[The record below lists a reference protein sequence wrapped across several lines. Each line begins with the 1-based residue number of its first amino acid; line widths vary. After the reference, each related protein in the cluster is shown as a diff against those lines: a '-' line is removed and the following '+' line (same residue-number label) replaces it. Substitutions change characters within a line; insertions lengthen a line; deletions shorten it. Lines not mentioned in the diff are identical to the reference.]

1 MSPTSRFVS
10 IRNGESLDFSQI
22 PVVPIE
28 DFRSAVLKMAAANH
42 RLCAL
47 LCGGKDGRPPGSLLA
62 VLADDIGGKLFLA
75 ASRPVTAYPS
85 LTPDLAQAHLFERD
99 IHESGGVRPEG
110 HPWLK
115 PARRVLPDKVAFFQ
129 EQGDEVHE
137 VAVGPIHAGIIE
149 PGHFRFQCHGET
161 VHHLEIQLGYQHRG
175 AERLLRQGPDRR
187 SLAVAE
193 AICGD
198 TAVAHAWA
206 HCAVREALGGASL
219 TLKAEAL
226 RAIVLEVE
234 RLANHI
240 GDLGAISNDVGY
252 LPATAY
258 FGRMRG
264 DFLNM
269 LMTISGNRYGKGML
283 KPGGVAFDLPAGM
296 RSQMLETI
304 RRSLRH
310 LAEVGGMFFS
320 EPSVIARLEDTG
332 VVSRRICDDLGLVGV
347 CARAAGADRDVRQ
360 DHPHGLFRFR
370 HIPVIKLDSGDVFAR
385 AMVRFLEAQRSLD
398 FLGAMLDHLPEG
410 ALSSP
415 CGAPVANQLSVAL
428 VEGWRGEICHI
439 AKTDRDGKYEWYK
452 VIDPSF
458 HNWMAVAMALR
469 GGEISDFPLCNKSFN
484 LSYAGHD
491 L

>member
-1 MSPTSRFVS
+1 MSPTSRFAAM
-10 IRNGESLDFSQI
+10 RNGESLDFSKI
-22 PVVPIE
+22 PVVPID
-28 DFRSAVLKMAAANH
+28 DFRSAVLKMAAAKH

-47 LCGGKDGRPPGSLLA
+47 LCSGKDGRPPGSLLA
-62 VLADDIGGKLFLA
+62 VLADDVSGKLYLA
-75 ASRPVTAYPS
+75 ASQPVTNYPS
-85 LTPDLAQAHLFERD
+85 LTPALPQAHLFERE
-99 IHESGGVRPEG
+99 IFEGSGVLPEG

-115 PARRVLPDKVAFFQ
+115 PVRLVPPDKVAFFQ

-175 AERLLRQGPDRR
+175 AERLLREGPDRR

-193 AICGD
+193 SICGD

-206 HCAVREALGGASL
+206 HCSVREALAESAPSL
-219 TLKAEAL
+219 RAEAL
-226 RAIVLEVE
+226 RAVALEAE

-240 GDLGAISNDVGY
+240 GDLGAISNDIGY

-269 LMTISGNRYGKGML
+269 LMIVSGNRYGKGML
-283 KPGGVAFDLPAGM
+283 KPGGAAFDLPDEM
-296 RSQMLETI
+296 RTQLLETI
-304 RRSLRH
+304 KRSIVQVR
-310 LAEVGGMFFS
+310 EVGDMFFG
-320 EPSVIARLEDTG
+320 EPSVISRLEDTG
-332 VVSRRICDDLGLVGV
+332 AVTAQTCADLGLVGV
-347 CARAAGADRDVRQ
+347 CARAVGADRDVRQ
-360 DHPHGLFRFR
+360 DHPHGVYRFR
-370 HIPVIKLDSGDVFAR
+370 HIPVIKLDSGDVYAR
-385 AMVRFLEAQRSLD
+385 AMVRFLEAQRSLE
-398 FLGAMLDHLPEG
+398 FLGALIANLPEG
-410 ALSSP
+410 SAAAP
-415 CGAPVANQLSVAL
+415 CGAPAANHLAVSL
-428 VEGWRGEICHI
+428 VEGWRGEVCHV
-439 AKTDRDGKYEWYK
+439 AKAGRDGKFEWYK
-452 VIDPSF
+452 VVDPSF
-458 HNWMAVAMALR
+458 HNWMGLAMALR

>member
-1 MSPTSRFVS
+1 MTSRFAC
-10 IRNGESLDFSQI
+10 IRNGEAIESSKI
-22 PVVPIE
+22 PVVAIGE
-28 DFRSAVLKMAAANH
+28 FCSAVLKMVAVGH

-47 LCGGKDGRPPGSLLA
+47 LCTSEYGRAPGGLLV
-62 VLADDIGGKLFLA
+62 VLADDVSGKLFLA
-75 ASRPVTAYPS
+75 ASQPVTEYPAF
-85 LTPDLAQAHLFERD
+85 TPELPQAHLFERE
-99 IHESGGVRPEG
+99 IYESCGVRPQG

-115 PARRVLPDKVAFFQ
+115 PVRLAFPDKVVFFE
-129 EQGDEVHE
+129 EQGAEVHE

-175 AERLLRQGPDRR
+175 AEQLLREGSDRQA
-187 SLAVAE
+187 LAVAE

-198 TAVAHAWA
+198 TAIAHAWA
-206 HCAVREALGGASL
+206 HCAARETLAGAAM
-219 TLKAEAL
+219 TLRTEAL
-226 RAIVLEVE
+226 RAIMLETE

-269 LMTISGNRYGKGML
+269 LMMISGNRYGKGML
-283 KPGGVAFDLPAGM
+283 KPGGVAFDLPAEM
-296 RSQMLETI
+296 RTQMIITI
-304 RRSLRH
+304 KRSVRH
-310 LAEVGGMFFS
+310 LAQVADMFFA
-320 EPSVIARLEDTG
+320 EPSVISRLESTG
-332 VVSRRICDDLGLVGV
+332 VVSAKTGSDLGIVGV
-347 CARAAGADRDVRQ
+347 CARAAGIDRDVRQ
-360 DHPHGLFRFR
+360 DHPHGLYRFR

-398 FLGAMLDHLPEG
+398 FLGAVVDNLPEG
-410 ALSSP
+410 NLANP
-415 CGAPVANQLSVAL
+415 CAAKAADRLTVSLI
-428 VEGWRGEICHI
+428 EGWRGEVCHI
-439 AKTDRDGKYEWYK
+439 AKTGCDGRYEWYK

-458 HNWMAVAMALR
+458 RNWMAVVMALR

>member
-1 MSPTSRFVS
+1 MSPTSRFAS
-10 IRNGESLDFSQI
+10 IRNGESLDFSKI

-47 LCGGKDGRPPGSLLA
+47 LCSGKDGRPPGSLLA
-62 VLADDIGGKLFLA
+62 VLADDTGGKLYLA
-75 ASRPVTAYPS
+75 ASQPVAGYPS
-85 LTPDLAQAHLFERD
+85 LTPDLTQAHLFERE
-99 IHESGGVRPEG
+99 IYEGSGVLPEG

-115 PARRVLPDKVAFFQ
+115 PVRRVSADKVAFFQ
-129 EQGDEVHE
+129 EQGAEVHE

-175 AERLLRQGPDRR
+175 AERLLREGPDRR

-198 TAVAHAWA
+198 TAIGHAWA
-206 HCAVREALGGASL
+206 HCAVREALAGATLSL
-219 TLKAEAL
+219 RAEAL
-226 RAIVLEVE
+226 RAVVLEVE

-240 GDLGAISNDVGY
+240 GDLGAISNDIGY

-269 LMTISGNRYGKGML
+269 LMTVSGNRYGKSML
-283 KPGGVAFDLPAGM
+283 KLGGVAFDLPAEM
-296 RSQMLETI
+296 RSSMIETI
-304 RRSLRH
+304 KRSVRH
-310 LAEVGGMFFS
+310 LAEVGDMFFG
-320 EPSVIARLEDTG
+320 EPSVISRLEDTG
-332 VVSRRICDDLGLVGV
+332 TVSRKICDDLGLVGV
-347 CARAAGADRDVRQ
+347 CARATGADRDVRQ
-360 DHPHGLFRFR
+360 DHPFGLYRFR

-385 AMVRFLEAQRSLD
+385 AMVRFLEAQRSLE
-398 FLGAMLDHLPEG
+398 FLSALIANLSEG
-410 ALSSP
+410 SAASP
-415 CGAPVANQLSVAL
+415 CGAPAANHLAVSL
-428 VEGWRGEICHI
+428 VEGWRGEVCHV
-439 AKTDRDGKYEWYK
+439 AKTGRDGKYEWYK
-452 VIDPSF
+452 VVDPSF
-458 HNWMAVAMALR
+458 HNWMALAMALR

>member
-1 MSPTSRFVS
+1 MSPTSRFAS
-10 IRNGESLDFSQI
+10 IRNGEALDFSKI

-28 DFRSAVLKMAAANH
+28 DFRSAILKLAAANH

-47 LCGGKDGRPPGSLLA
+47 LCDGKDGRPPGSLLA

-75 ASRPVTAYPS
+75 ASQPVTSYPS
-85 LTPDLAQAHLFERD
+85 LTPDLAQAHLFERE
-99 IHESGGVRPEG
+99 IYEGSGIRPDG

-115 PARRVLPDKVAFFQ
+115 PVRRALADKVAFFS

-149 PGHFRFQCHGET
+149 PGHFRFQCHGEM

-175 AERLLRQGPDRR
+175 AERLLREGPPHR

-193 AICGD
+193 SICGD

-206 HCAVREALGGASL
+206 HCAMREALAGVSP
-219 TLKAEAL
+219 TLRAEAL

-240 GDLGAISNDVGY
+240 GDLGAISNDIGF

-283 KPGGVAFDLPAGM
+283 RPGGVAFDLTAGM
-296 RSQMLETI
+296 RTEILETI
-304 RRSLRH
+304 NRSIRH
-310 LAEVGGMFFS
+310 LREVGGMFFG
-320 EPSVIARLEDTG
+320 EPSVISRLEDTG
-332 VVSRRICDDLGLVGV
+332 TVSRKICDDLGLVGV
-347 CARAAGADRDVRQ
+347 CARATGADRDVRQ
-360 DHPHGLFRFR
+360 DHPYGLYRFR
-370 HIPVIKLDSGDVFAR
+370 HIPVVRLDSGDVFAR
-385 AMVRFLEAQRSLD
+385 AMVRFLEAQRSLE
-398 FLGAMLDHLPEG
+398 FLGDAVDHLPEG
-410 ALSSP
+410 SATSP
-415 CGAPVANQLSVAL
+415 CAAPAANRLAVAL
-428 VEGWRGEICHI
+428 VEGWRGEVCHI
-439 AKTDRDGKYEWYK
+439 AKTGRDGSYDWYK

-458 HNWMAVAMALR
+458 HNWMALALALR

>member
-1 MSPTSRFVS
+1 MTSRFAS
-10 IRNGESLDFSQI
+10 IRNGESFDFSKV
-22 PVVPIE
+22 PVVGIE
-28 DFRSAVLKMAAANH
+28 DFRSAVLKMAAAGR

-47 LCGGKDGRPPGSLLA
+47 ICMAEGGRPPGGLLA
-62 VLADDIGGKLFLA
+62 VLADDIGGKLFIA
-75 ASRPVTAYPS
+75 ASQPVAAYPS
-85 LTPDLAQAHLFERD
+85 LTPDLPQAHLFERE
-99 IHESGGVRPEG
+99 IYEESGVRPEG

-115 PARRVLPDKVAFFQ
+115 PVRRVLADKVAFFQ

-175 AERLLRQGPDRR
+175 AERLLRELPGPRA
-187 SLAVAE
+187 LAVAE
-193 AICGD
+193 SICGD

-206 HCAVREALGGASL
+206 HCMLREALAGTQTTLRAS
-219 TLKAEAL
+219 AL
-226 RAIVLEVE
+226 RAVVLEVE

-240 GDLGAISNDVGY
+240 GDLGAISNDIGY

-269 LMTISGNRYGKGML
+269 LMTVSGNRYGKGMV
-283 KPGGVAFDLPAGM
+283 KPGGTAFDLTAAM
-296 RSQMLETI
+296 RSEMLETI
-304 RRSLRH
+304 RRSVRH
-310 LAEVGGMFFS
+310 LAEVGGMFFG
-320 EPSVIARLEDTG
+320 EPSVISRLEDTG
-332 VVSRRICDDLGLVGV
+332 SVSRKICDDLGLVGV
-347 CARAAGADRDVRQ
+347 CARATGADRDVRQ

-385 AMVRFLEAQRSLD
+385 AMVRFLEAQRSLE
-398 FLGAMLDHLPEG
+398 FLADAVDNLPQG
-410 ALSSP
+410 SSMSP
-415 CGAPVANQLSVAL
+415 CAPPAAGQLSVAL
-428 VEGWRGEICHI
+428 VEGWRGELCHV
-439 AKTDRDGKYEWYK
+439 AKTGRDGKFEWYK
-452 VIDPSF
+452 VVDPSF
-458 HNWMAVAMALR
+458 HNWMGLAMALR

>member
-1 MSPTSRFVS
+1 MSPTSRFAS
-10 IRNGESLDFSQI
+10 IRNGEALDFSMI
-22 PVVPIE
+22 PVVPMDE
-28 DFRSAVLKMAAANH
+28 FRSAILKMAAANH

-47 LCGGKDGRPPGSLLA
+47 FGASKDGRPPGGLLA
-62 VLADDIGGKLFLA
+62 VLADDIGGKLYLA
-75 ASRPVTAYPS
+75 ASRPVASYPS
-85 LTPDLAQAHLFERD
+85 LTPDLPQAHLFERE
-99 IHESGGVRPEG
+99 IHEDCGIVPEG

-115 PARRVLPDKVAFFQ
+115 PVRQVPPDKVAFFQ
-129 EQGDEVHE
+129 ERGAEVHE

-175 AERLLRQGPDRR
+175 AERLLGAGPDRR
-187 SLAVAE
+187 SLSVAE
-193 AICGD
+193 SICGD

-206 HCAVREALGGASL
+206 YCAAKEALAGAAPSL
-219 TLKAEAL
+219 RGEAI
-226 RAIVLEVE
+226 RAILLETE

-240 GDLGAISNDVGY
+240 GDIGAISNDAGY

-269 LMTISGNRYGKGML
+269 LMVVSGNRYGKGIL
-283 KPGGVAFDLPAGM
+283 KPGGTLFDIPDEM
-296 RSQMLETI
+296 RASMIETV
-304 RRSLRH
+304 RRSIVQVK
-310 LAEVGGMFFS
+310 EVGEMFFG
-320 EPSVIARLEDTG
+320 EPSVISRLEETG
-332 VVSRRICDDLGLVGV
+332 VVSRKLCEDLGLVGV

-360 DHPHGLFRFR
+360 DHPLGLFRFR
-370 HIPVIKLDSGDVFAR
+370 HIPVIRLNSGDVFAR

-398 FLGAMLDHLPEG
+398 FLRGLLDHLPEG
-410 ALSSP
+410 TTTVP
-415 CGAPVANQLSVAL
+415 CGEPGPNRLAVSLI
-428 VEGWRGEICHI
+428 EGWRGEICHV
-439 AKTDRDGKYEWYK
+439 AKTGRDGRYEWHK
-452 VIDPSF
+452 AVDPSF
-458 HNWMAVAMALR
+458 HNWIGVAMAMR

>member
-1 MSPTSRFVS
+1 MSPASRFAS
-10 IRNGESLDFSQI
+10 IRNGESIDVSKV
-22 PVVPIE
+22 PVVAIE
-28 DFRSAVLKMAAANH
+28 EFRAAILKMAAARY

-47 LCGGKDGRPPGSLLA
+47 ICEGKDGRPPGSLLA

-85 LTPDLAQAHLFERD
+85 LTPDLAQAHLFERE
-99 IHESGGVRPEG
+99 IHESCGVRPEG

-115 PARRVLPDKVAFFQ
+115 PVRRALADKVAFFQ
-129 EQGDEVHE
+129 EEGDEVHE

-175 AERLLRQGPDRR
+175 AERLLREGAGAR

-193 AICGD
+193 SICGD

-206 HCAVREALGGASL
+206 HSMLREALAGAST
-219 TLKAEAL
+219 TLRAEGL
-226 RAIVLEVE
+226 RAIALEAE

-240 GDLGAISNDVGY
+240 GDLGAISNDIGF

-264 DFLNM
+264 DFLNL
-269 LMTISGNRYGKGML
+269 LMTLSGNRYGKGLL
-283 KPGGVAFDLPAGM
+283 KPGGVAFDLTAEM
-296 RSQMLETI
+296 RSEMLETI
-304 RRSLRH
+304 RRSARH
-310 LAEVGGMFFS
+310 LAEVGGMFFG
-320 EPSVIARLEDTG
+320 EPSVISRLEDTG
-332 VVSRRICDDLGLVGV
+332 TLALETCDDLGLVGV
-347 CARAAGADRDVRQ
+347 CARSAGADRDVRQ
-360 DHPHGLFRFR
+360 DHPHGLYRFR

-385 AMVRFLEAQRSLD
+385 AMVRFLEAQRSLE
-398 FLGAMLDHLPEG
+398 FLGDVVDSLPQG
-410 ALSSP
+410 SFRSP
-415 CGAPVANQLSVAL
+415 CAAPAANQLAVAL
-428 VEGWRGEICHI
+428 VEGWRGEICHA
-439 AKTDRDGKYEWYK
+439 AKTGPGGAYEWYK
-452 VIDPSF
+452 VVDPSF
-458 HNWMAVAMALR
+458 HNWTGLAMALR

>member
-10 IRNGESLDFSQI
+10 MRNGGSLDFSRV
-22 PVVPIE
+22 PMAPIE
-28 DFRSAVLKMAAANH
+28 DFRSGVLKMIAAKH

-47 LCGGKDGRPPGSLLA
+47 LCTGKDGRPPGGLLA

-75 ASRPVTAYPS
+75 ASQPVARYPA
-85 LTPDLAQAHLFERD
+85 LTPDLAQAHLFERE
-99 IHESGGVRPEG
+99 IHEGSGVVPEG

-115 PARRVLPDKVAFFQ
+115 PVRLTPPDKVSFFQ
-129 EQGDEVHE
+129 EQGEEVHE

-175 AERLLRQGPDRR
+175 AERLLREGPERR

-193 AICGD
+193 SICGD

-206 HCAVREALGGASL
+206 HCAVREALAAASL
-219 TLKAEAL
+219 TLRAEAL
-226 RAIVLEVE
+226 RAVLLETE

-240 GDLGAISNDVGY
+240 GDLGAISNDIGY

-269 LMTISGNRYGKGML
+269 LMSVSGNRYGKGMI
-283 KPGGVAFDLPAGM
+283 KPGGAAFDLPDAM
-296 RSQMLETI
+296 RAEMLETI
-304 RRSLRH
+304 NRSVVQVR
-310 LAEVGGMFFS
+310 EVADMFFG
-320 EPSVIARLEDTG
+320 EPSVISRLEDTG
-332 VVSRRICDDLGLVGV
+332 IVSSQVCEDLGLVGV
-347 CARAAGADRDVRQ
+347 CARATGADRDVRQ
-360 DHPHGLFRFR
+360 DHPFGLYRFR

-385 AMVRFLEAQRSLD
+385 AMVRFLEAQRSLE
-398 FLGAMLDHLPEG
+398 FLGALIGHLPEG
-410 ALSSP
+410 AVAVP
-415 CGAPVANQLSVAL
+415 CGVPAANQLAISL
-428 VEGWRGEICHI
+428 VEGWRGEVCHI
-439 AKTDRDGKYEWYK
+439 AKTGSDGGYEWYK
-452 VIDPSF
+452 VVDPSF
-458 HNWMAVAMALR
+458 HNWMGLSMALR

>member
-1 MSPTSRFVS
+1 MSPTSRFAS
-10 IRNGESLDFSQI
+10 IRNGEAIDASKV

-28 DFRSAVLKMAAANH
+28 DFRSAILKMAAAKH

-47 LCGGKDGRPPGSLLA
+47 LCQAKDGGGPGGLLA
-62 VLADDIGGKLFLA
+62 VLADDVGSRLYLA
-75 ASRPVTAYPS
+75 ASRPVASYPS
-85 LTPDLAQAHLFERD
+85 LTPDLPQAHLFERE
-99 IHESGGVRPEG
+99 IHESGGVVPEG

-115 PARRVLPDKVAFFQ
+115 PVRLALPDKAPFFQ

-175 AERLLRQGPDRR
+175 AERLLGSGPDRR

-193 AICGD
+193 SICGD
-198 TAVAHAWA
+198 TAVAHAWS
-206 HCAVREALGGASL
+206 HCMLREGLAGASMSL
-219 TLKAEAL
+219 RAEAL
-226 RAIVLEVE
+226 RAVVLEAE
-234 RLANHI
+234 RLSNHI
-240 GDLGAISNDVGY
+240 GDLGAISNDIGY

-269 LMTISGNRYGKGML
+269 LMLVSGNRYGKGML
-283 KPGGVAFDLPAGM
+283 KPGGTAFDIPDGM
-296 RSQMLETI
+296 RAQMIETV
-304 RRSLRH
+304 RRSVMQVK
-310 LAEVGGMFFS
+310 EVADMFFG
-320 EPSVIARLEDTG
+320 EPSVVSRLEDTG
-332 VVSRRICDDLGLVGV
+332 TVPMKVCEDLGLVGL
-347 CARAAGADRDVRQ
+347 CARAAGVDRDVRQ
-360 DHPHGLFRFR
+360 DHPFGLYRFR

-385 AMVRFLEAQRSLD
+385 TMIRFLEAQRSLE
-398 FLGAMLDHLPEG
+398 FLNALLEHLPEG
-410 ALSSP
+410 SATNA
-415 CGAPVANQLSVAL
+415 CGAPAGNHLSVAL
-428 VEGWRGEICHI
+428 VEGWRGEVCHV
-439 AKTDRDGKYEWYK
+439 AKTGRDGRFEWYK

-458 HNWMAVAMALR
+458 HNWIGVAMALR

>member
-1 MSPTSRFVS
+1 MSPASRFAS
-10 IRNGESLDFSQI
+10 IRNGEAVDFSK
-22 PVVPIE
+22 VPIVPVE
-28 DFRSAVLKMAAANH
+28 ELRSAVLKMAAAGH

-47 LCGGKDGRPPGSLLA
+47 VCDVKNDRTAGGLLA
-62 VLADDIGGKLFLA
+62 VLADDAGGKLFLA
-75 ASRPVTAYPS
+75 ASQPAARYPA
-85 LTPDLAQAHLFERD
+85 LTLDWAQAHLFERE
-99 IHESGGVRPEG
+99 IYENCGVLPEG

-115 PARRVLPDKVAFFQ
+115 PVRLAPPDKVAFFQ
-129 EQGDEVHE
+129 EEGAEVHE

-175 AERLLRQGPDRR
+175 AQRLLSAGPDRR
-187 SLAVAE
+187 TLAVAE
-193 AICGD
+193 SICGD

-206 HCAVREALGGASL
+206 HCAVWEALEGCAPSL
-219 TLKAEAL
+219 RAEAI
-226 RAIVLEVE
+226 RAVVLEAE

-240 GDLGAISNDVGY
+240 GDIGAISNDVGY

-269 LMTISGNRYGKGML
+269 LMLVSGNRYGKGIL
-283 KPGGVAFDLPAGM
+283 KPGGVAFDLPDEM
-296 RSQMLETI
+296 RSQMIATVK
-304 RRSLRH
+304 RSIVEVQ
-310 LAEVGGMFFS
+310 EVGDMFFG
-320 EPSVIARLEDTG
+320 EPSVISRLEDTG
-332 VVSRRICDDLGLVGV
+332 AVSLKVCDDLGLVGV

-360 DHPHGLFRFR
+360 DHPFGFYRFR
-370 HIPVIKLDSGDVFAR
+370 HIPVMKLDSGDAFAR
-385 AMVRFLEAQRSLD
+385 AMVRFLEAQRSLE
-398 FLGAMLDHLPEG
+398 FLRGLLEHLPEG
-410 ALSSP
+410 KIAVP
-415 CGAPVANQLSVAL
+415 RGAPAAHQLAVSL
-428 VEGWRGEICHI
+428 IEGWRGEVCHI
-439 AKTDRDGKYEWYK
+439 AKTGRDGKCEWYH

-458 HNWMAVAMALR
+458 HNWVGVAMALR